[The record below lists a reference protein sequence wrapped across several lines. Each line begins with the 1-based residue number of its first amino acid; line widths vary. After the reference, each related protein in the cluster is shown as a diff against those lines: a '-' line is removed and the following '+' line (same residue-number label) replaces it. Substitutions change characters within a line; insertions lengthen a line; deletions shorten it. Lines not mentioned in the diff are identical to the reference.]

1 LKFIILVLLDAYNV
15 LTITAVPN
23 FTALEF
29 LNTIKPFVID
39 QVKKSLAENVDQQR
53 DCKQLLHHPFGAQ
66 SAGIKINEIQANP
79 GLIQFSVTPKPIHTN
94 GYDTCHAGYL
104 STLLDEGSVHAAQT
118 IAPEGTIPVT
128 SSLSASFIK
137 PVNPNQPIKVENK
150 IIALDGEK
158 SAVVASTIQQGE
170 GEPRVSSLAKITFYR
185 PENSA
190 PVLAA

>member
-1 LKFIILVLLDAYNV
+1 MTAIL
-15 LTITAVPN
+15 N

-29 LNTIKPFVID
+29 LNIIKPFVID
-39 QVKKSLAENVDQQR
+39 QAKKPLAENVDPKQV
-53 DCKQLLHHPFGAQ
+53 CKKLLHHPFGAQ
-66 SAGIKINEIQANP
+66 SAGINRNDIQVKP
-79 GLIQFSVTPKPIHTN
+79 GSIEFKVIPKQGHTN
-94 GYDTCHAGYL
+94 GYGTCHAGYL

-137 PVNPNQPIKVENK
+137 PVNPDQPIEVENK

-158 SAVVASTIQQGE
+158 SAVVASTIKQGE